1 MNSTIDNTLSQV
13 LSIVEFLKV
22 KKVILIFYDSGWV
35 ESTHYSSL
43 FGLSNF
49 SFRFKGQIP
58 YIQIISGCRL
68 SSVNF
73 SHLLERLSDDVVLK
87 FPLVT
92 TTRQY
97 IEQS

>member
-49 SFRFKGQIP
+49 SFIFKGQIP
-58 YIQIISGCRL
+58 HPDYIRM
-68 SSVNF
+68 SVEQCQF
-73 SHLLERLSDDVVLK
+73 LT
-87 FPLVT
+87 LVRT
-92 TTRQY
+92 FIR
-97 IEQS
+97 